1 MTTITARKAAIRIS
15 IRRQNASMT
24 RVTPPPSS
32 GQMLASNDDS
42 PSLRRGGYCPY
53 GEPRA
58 PARAVQ
64 SAGNGRHRIH
74 RIRDQPAAGLRRPA
88 AAHGLRAAPP
98 PPLARGAALPA
109 GPDEPDRQLAWR
121 GHRHADGIGGGAF
134 PGRRPPSPP
143 PLPSAPR
150 PGRPHPPPR

>member
-58 PARAVQ
+58 PARAFQ

-88 AAHGLRAAPP
+88 AAHGLRAARA
-98 PPLARGAALPA
+98 PPLARGDALPA
-109 GPDEPDRQLAWR
+109 GPDEPDRQLPWR
-121 GHRHADGIGGGAF
+121 DQRPADGIGG
-134 PGRRPPSPP
+134 RPSPP
-143 PLPSAPR
+143 PRRPRRPPLPP
-150 PGRPHPPPR
+150 

>member
-1 MTTITARKAAIRIS
+1 
-15 IRRQNASMT
+15 
-24 RVTPPPSS
+24 
-32 GQMLASNDDS
+32 MLASNDDS

-88 AAHGLRAAPP
+88 AAHGLRAARA

-109 GPDEPDRQLAWR
+109 GPDEPDRQLARR
-121 GHRHADGIGGGAF
+121 GHRHADGIGGGPS
-134 PGRRPPSPP
+134 PGGCRPPAPTIAPTPPPGHARPPLPGGSPTPSPSPP
-143 PLPSAPR
+143 
-150 PGRPHPPPR
+150 